1 MNPFK
6 EVIRSAVRRAGFE
19 IIPRWRL
26 AQFSLDRHIEML
38 FKRLEVDFV
47 IDVGANVGQFGEM
60 LRRDIGYR
68 GPILSFEPQ
77 HDVAQELRAKARTDA
92 NWQVMEMALG
102 ENPGQQELNV
112 CASTTFSSFKD
123 PDPKGRS
130 AASQVVTRRDLVEI
144 RRLDSFPVVKGARIY
159 LKMDTQGFD
168 TEVIKGA
175 TRLLD
180 QVVAVQTEVAFIP
193 LYKDVPDWQE
203 SVETFRRL
211 GFVVSGFF
219 SVSHDEAARLVTCDC
234 LLVRE

>member
-1 MNPFK
+1 MKPFK
-6 EVIRSAVRRAGFE
+6 EIVRSAVRGAGFE

-26 AQFSLDRHIEML
+26 AQFSLDRHIRML

-47 IDVGANVGQFGEM
+47 IDVGANAGQFGEM
-60 LRRDIGYR
+60 LRRDVGYR

-77 HDVAQELRAKARTDA
+77 HDVAQTLRAKARTDG
-92 NWQVMEMALG
+92 NWRVMEVALG
-102 ENPGQQELNV
+102 ESDGRLELNV

-123 PDPKGRS
+123 PDPKGKFV
-130 AASQVVTRRDLVEI
+130 ASQVVTGRDLVEI

-168 TEVIKGA
+168 LEVIKGA
-175 TRLLD
+175 TGLLD
-180 QVVAVQTEVAFIP
+180 RVVAVQTEVAFIP

-203 SVETFRRL
+203 SVATFRRL
-211 GFVVSGFF
+211 GFAVSGFF

>member
-1 MNPFK
+1 MNPLK
-6 EVIRSAVRRAGFE
+6 EVVRSAVRGAGFE
-19 IIPRWRL
+19 LIPVWRL
-26 AQFSLDRHIEML
+26 GQFSLDRHIRML

-47 IDVGANVGQFGEM
+47 IDVGAHSGQFGEM
-60 LRRDIGYR
+60 LRRDVGYR

-77 HDVAQELRAKARTDA
+77 HDVVQALHAKARTDG

-102 ENPGQQELNV
+102 ESPGRHELNV

-144 RRLDSFPVVKGARIY
+144 RRLDSFPVARGARIY

-168 TEVIKGA
+168 LEVIKGA
-175 TRLLD
+175 TGLLD
-180 QVVAVQTEVAFIP
+180 GVVAVQTEVAFIP
-193 LYKDVPDWQE
+193 LYKDVPDWHE
-203 SVETFRRL
+203 SVATFRRL

-219 SVSHDEAARLVTCDC
+219 SVSHDDAARLVTCDC